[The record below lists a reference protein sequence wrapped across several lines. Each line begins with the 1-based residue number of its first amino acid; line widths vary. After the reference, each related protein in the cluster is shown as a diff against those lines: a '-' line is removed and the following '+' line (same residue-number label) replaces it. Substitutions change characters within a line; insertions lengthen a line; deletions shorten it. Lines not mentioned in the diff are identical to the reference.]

1 MRNPVVAYCSIL
13 SLGGL
18 MRSAIGGMMNRTF
31 HARVTP
37 DRAASPVVLRV
48 PSSDVKVF
56 EQIFVDGQYNF
67 HLADVPRCIVDAG
80 ANIGLG
86 SVYFASRLPRT
97 RIIAI
102 EPDPDNFRLLKMN
115 TAPYP
120 NVEPVLGALWNQN
133 KLIQLIDPGVGSWG
147 FTTRELAKDGKE
159 GPEIAGVKTE
169 GMTVDEVMTR
179 FGVDRIDILKL
190 DVEGAELGIF
200 QDASAWIDRV
210 DALIV
215 ELHDRIK
222 PGCSR
227 NFYEATRAFDSKWIQ
242 GENVFL
248 ARIQA
253 CLKRPQS

>member
-13 SLGGL
+13 GLGGL
-18 MRSAIGGMMNRTF
+18 GRSVLGRLMNRTF

-37 DRAASPVVLRV
+37 EGATSPVVLRI
-48 PSSDVKVF
+48 PSSDVNVF
-56 EQIFVDGQYNF
+56 EQVFVDNEYDF
-67 HLADVPRCIVDAG
+67 HLTDVPRCIVDAG
-80 ANIGLG
+80 ANIGLA
-86 SVYFASRLPRT
+86 SVYFASRLPQT

-102 EPDPDNFRLLKMN
+102 EPDPDNFRLLTMN

-120 NVEPVLGALWNQN
+120 NVEPILGALWNQN
-133 KLIQLIDPGVGSWG
+133 TLIRLVDPGVGSWG
-147 FTTRELAKDGKE
+147 FTTRNLATVGKE
-159 GPEIAGVKTE
+159 EPEPAGVTTE
-169 GMTVDEVMTR
+169 GMTIDEIMTR

-190 DVEGAELGIF
+190 DVEGAELEIF
-200 QDASAWIDRV
+200 QDASAWIDQV

-227 NFYEATRAFDSKWIQ
+227 SFYEATRAFDSKWIQ

-248 ARIQA
+248 TRTNA
-253 CLKRPQS
+253 CMTRPQS